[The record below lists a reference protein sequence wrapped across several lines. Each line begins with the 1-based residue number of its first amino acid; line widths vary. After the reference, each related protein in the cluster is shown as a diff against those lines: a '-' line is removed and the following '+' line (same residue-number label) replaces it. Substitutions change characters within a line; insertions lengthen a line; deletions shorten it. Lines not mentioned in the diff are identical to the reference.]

1 MASDS
6 ILLNIGVNMVPG
18 PQPGMEAPSAD
29 EAWQSLLGILVKC
42 GQPVKPRGQ
51 DTREVLHHISLTTDL
66 NRPVITCPARKLN
79 YHFMAAEALWI
90 VQGRNDLEFLTNHN
104 SKMAQ
109 FSDDGK
115 TLAGAYGPHI
125 QPQLPYVVRCLLH
138 DRDTRQAALTIWTP
152 NPATSKDIPCTIAMV
167 FSIRQSKL
175 YQHVFMRSSDAWLG
189 VPYDVFSFAMV
200 AANVACQHNA
210 ICRTSERIGL
220 GHQTI
225 TMTSS
230 HLYETN
236 HEAALGILVA
246 PATSPCAPVPEM
258 TVYQGRWDYLRTT
271 LETTMTTRAKTG
283 PFQPEP

>member
-51 DTREVLHHISLTTDL
+51 DTREVLHHINLTTDL

-90 VQGRNDLEFLTNHN
+90 VTGRNDVEFLAAHN
-104 SKMAQ
+104 ARMRE

-115 TLAGAYGPHI
+115 VLAGAYGPRI

-138 DRDTRQAALTIWTP
+138 DRDTRQAALTIWTQC
-152 NPATSKDIPCTIAMV
+152 PAPSKDIPCTIAMV
-167 FSIRQSKL
+167 FSIRGGRL

-200 AANVACQHNA
+200 AVNVACQYNA
-210 ICRTSERIGL
+210 ICKTSERIGL

-230 HLYETN
+230 HLYQTN
-236 HEAALGILVA
+236 LEAATAIIGA
-246 PATSPCAPVPEM
+246 PVSGACLPVPEV
-258 TVYQGRWDYLRTT
+258 TVCQARWDYLRAE
-271 LETTMTTRAKTG
+271 LEATMTERRKTG
-283 PFQPEP
+283 PWQR